1 MIRQSLG
8 GLATRSCANLIF
20 LERDRTQNRY
30 PLLLIALC
38 FRMRFAPEPVKLRIA
53 NVCRPGI

>member
-1 MIRQSLG
+1 VAAVRRQDHG
-8 GLATRSCANLIF
+8 ANSIF
-20 LERDRTQNRY
+20 LERERKAK
-30 PLLLIALC
+30 PVLILLTALA

>member
-1 MIRQSLG
+1 MWWRFGDKIMRQL
-8 GLATRSCANLIF
+8 NLFRARAEAKPVLI
-20 LERDRTQNRY
+20 
-30 PLLLIALC
+30 LLTALC